1 MSITLESLNEKIVS
15 MQLRLDALENMPKAA
30 KTPKA
35 TKAPKDPDAPKKE
48 ANWFVKSLG
57 SVRET
62 LKPLIEAHN
71 SALAEG
77 SKKIT
82 GVCATQVGRILK
94 EDGLMAKEIQPT
106 VAQIQAAFATF
117 LTAPLP
123 TKTEEW
129 KAGSKK
135 PSPASSVASAGTAKP
150 AAKPKAEL
158 SEEEAAAKRSAKAA
172 KAAAT
177 RAANKA
183 KKAAEAEAEAEA
195 VPEPE
200 AEAEVI
206 ETEEV
211 TMDIGKGSKKYERIV
226 HQGITYIYTADGDT
240 FLGEWNEA
248 TKKLNPAGKDI
259 KAA

>member
-15 MQLRLDALENMPKAA
+15 MQLRLDALENTPKVA

-35 TKAPKDPDAPKKE
+35 AKAPKDPDAPKKE

-57 SVRET
+57 AVRET

-183 KKAAEAEAEAEA
+183 KKAAEAEAA
-195 VPEPE
+195 PEPE

-226 HQGITYIYTADGDT
+226 HQGITYIYTADGEN
-240 FLGEWNEA
+240 FLGEWNES